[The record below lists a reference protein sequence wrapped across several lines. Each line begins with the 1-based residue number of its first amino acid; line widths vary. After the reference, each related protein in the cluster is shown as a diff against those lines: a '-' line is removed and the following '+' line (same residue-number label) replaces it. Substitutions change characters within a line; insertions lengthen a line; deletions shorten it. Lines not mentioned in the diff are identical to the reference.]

1 MPYPSIVEYNEA
13 IQHPAQAFTDSELK
27 RGDDDS
33 SDGRNLYS
41 SALFISYMLFYDGR
55 IWGDY
60 AQQQSNPAHHGAS
73 VCYVPC
79 DVRFYGA
86 ACP

>member
-1 MPYPSIVEYNEA
+1 MTRQTE
-13 IQHPAQAFTDSELK
+13 
-27 RGDDDS
+27 
-33 SDGRNLYS
+33 RNL
-41 SALFISYMLFYDGR
+41 FVRTVYMLFYDGR

-60 AQQQSNPAHHGAS
+60 AQQQSNPAHHAAS